1 MLSTVLLTN
10 TSQIAY
16 HKEYSMNQ
24 YLVEYITSGV
34 SRPSEEQ
41 VGAYNESDAIR
52 RIRERYGFNKVTI
65 KGVRKAN

>member
-1 MLSTVLLTN
+1 
-10 TSQIAY
+10 
-16 HKEYSMNQ
+16 MNQ
-24 YLVEYITSGV
+24 YLVQYITSGV

-52 RIRERYGFNKVTI
+52 RIRERYGFNNVTI